1 MTTYPSTDHPAAALD
16 DGAELETWRE
26 MSTLSTP
33 HPSLSADGYL
43 LRIESLT
50 KFFGGLRAV
59 SDFEIGIKPGE
70 LVGLIGPNGAGKTTV
85 FNMLSGLYVPSSGQI
100 LFRGQDL
107 VGLPPHE
114 ITQLGMGRTFQNVRL
129 FPNLTVLDNVRIAYH
144 AHAGYGLLD
153 AVLRTPRFGAKEREL
168 TERTIEFLSVFN
180 LQDRHNEIAKNL
192 PYGEQRR
199 LEIARALA
207 SDPLLLLLDE
217 PAAGMNPNEVVTLMD
232 LIHFIRDRFK
242 LTILLIEHQM
252 RVVMGICEWIT
263 VMDFGEIIARGTP
276 KEIQSNPRVV
286 EAYLGIGDT
295 GAH

>member
-1 MTTYPSTDHPAAALD
+1 MERAPI
-16 DGAELETWRE
+16 LEVR
-26 MSTLSTP
+26 
-33 HPSLSADGYL
+33 A
-43 LRIESLT
+43 LT
-50 KFFGGLRAV
+50 KFFGGLCAV
-59 SDFEIGIKPGE
+59 RDLDLSLSPGS
-70 LVGLIGPNGAGKTTV
+70 LTGLIGPNGAGKTTV
-85 FNMLSGLYVPSSGQI
+85 FNTITGLYQPSGGDI
-100 LFRGQDL
+100 VFKGEPIA
-107 VGLPPHE
+107 GLEPFE
-114 ITQLGMGRTFQNVRL
+114 ITRLGIGRTFQNIRL
-129 FPNLTVLDNVRIAYH
+129 FASLSVLDNVRIAYH
-144 AHAGYGLLD
+144 THAGYGLLD

-168 TERTIEFLSVFN
+168 TERAIEFLSVFN

-207 SDPLLLLLDE
+207 SDPQLLLLDE

-286 EAYLGIGDT
+286 EAYLGIGDA